1 MAVAGIPWW
10 TTDIG
15 GFHGADIHDP
25 KFHEL
30 LMRWFA
36 YGCFCPVFRL
46 HGNRNPMYGYD
57 GDFVS
62 GIGQF
67 GSGAD
72 NEVWSYGDDCF
83 QIMKKY
89 LLLRERL
96 RPYISEQ
103 MKVTHEKGT
112 PIMRPLFFDS
122 KDDKEAWN
130 VDDQYMFGPD
140 LMVAPVIEEGATSRK
155 VYLPAGASWTDA
167 WTGKK
172 YDGGQTIEADA
183 PIDIIPL
190 FLKNDAQLPI
200 AE

>member
-1 MAVAGIPWW
+1 
-10 TTDIG
+10 
-15 GFHGADIHDP
+15 
-25 KFHEL
+25 
-30 LMRWFA
+30 
-36 YGCFCPVFRL
+36 
-46 HGNRNPMYGYD
+46 
-57 GDFVS
+57 
-62 GIGQF
+62 
-67 GSGAD
+67 
-72 NEVWSYGDDCF
+72 
-83 QIMKKY
+83 MKKY

-140 LMVAPVIEEGATSRK
+140 LMVAPVIEAGATSRK